1 MKQLKLSDFKI
12 NIPNV
17 LSLSRVILI
26 PLFIFFLSKKTIP
39 GWFGALAVFGI
50 ASFTDLL
57 DGWSARKLGL
67 ESEFGKFFDPLADKV
82 LVISALIAILILDPY
97 LQIFDLWMIF
107 VIAGRDVLITVMR
120 YMAIRRGRPLRTS
133 RFGKLK
139 TAFQMVSIGIIL
151 MIYIVKSSKLFV
163 THESLPYW
171 IMVSVTVLTA
181 LSGLR
186 YLITNWRLLL
196 PLEDKAE

>member
-1 MKQLKLSDFKI
+1 VKQLKLSDFKI

-26 PLFIFFLSKKTIP
+26 PLFIFFLSKKTIF

-67 ESEFGKFFDPLADKV
+67 ESEFGKFIDPLADKF

-120 YMAIRRGRPLRTS
+120 YMAIRRGKPLRTS

-151 MIYIVKSSKLFV
+151 MIYIVKSSGIYD
-163 THESLPYW
+163 THKAIPYW
-171 IMVSVTVLTA
+171 IMVSVTILTA
-181 LSGLR
+181 LSGMR

-196 PLEDKAE
+196 PRESKAE